1 MNGVKDMNRIDRA
14 SGPSVF
20 RPVLRVLCLLAALL
34 LVAAAA
40 AGEGANPDWE
50 ERLALARAKYN
61 EKTVNVYER
70 GRGKYRKGKINACYY
85 PSDIKP
91 YININVRESLQI
103 TDEAE
108 MEAILEQVVKHRY
121 YTEERYGTISFMKA
135 QWIAHNLAHSMAT
148 GTEEQQMLVKMLAGE
163 DLAGIVSSAEQLDLS
178 PIGSITDRQMMLY
191 ELVEMFFC
199 TKAE

>member
-108 MEAILEQVVKHRY
+108 IENIFHQGVIDIREFEAFLTRQNETY
-121 YTEERYGTISFMKA
+121 FEENHQEVIKKTNEIISK
-135 QWIAHNLAHSMAT
+135 
-148 GTEEQQMLVKMLAGE
+148 
-163 DLAGIVSSAEQLDLS
+163 
-178 PIGSITDRQMMLY
+178 
-191 ELVEMFFC
+191 
-199 TKAE
+199 